1 MGSLL
6 FESIWK
12 LFMSK
17 FGLNGMSE
25 KELGQQELVLKMKG
39 AYKEMV

>member
-1 MGSLL
+1 MGSLLGSLL

-25 KELGQQELVLKMKG
+25 KRAWSTRVGLENER
-39 AYKEMV
+39 